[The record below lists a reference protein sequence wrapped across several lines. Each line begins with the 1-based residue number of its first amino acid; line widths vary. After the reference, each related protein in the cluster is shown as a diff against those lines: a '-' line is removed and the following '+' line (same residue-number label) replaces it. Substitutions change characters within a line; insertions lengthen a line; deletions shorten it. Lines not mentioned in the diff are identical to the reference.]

1 MKINLGQDTN
11 KPFEVPE
18 GNYVGTF
25 FRYRPAKKAFCR
37 CSLDQQMRFDFSL
50 VDADGN
56 DEGYIG
62 SATICISKR
71 CQCQPHGIRYFLEQW
86 LGDRF
91 FDFQDSE
98 GNIELDRLLHRKA
111 DIQIVEVPTPGHK
124 QPYSKLERALPP
136 GTLIE

>member
-1 MKINLGQDTN
+1 MKIHLGQETN

-37 CSLDQQMRFDFSL
+37 CPLDQQMRFDFSL

-111 DIQIVEVPTPGHK
+111 DIQIVEVPTPGHNK
-124 QPYSKLERALPP
+124 PYSKLERALPP